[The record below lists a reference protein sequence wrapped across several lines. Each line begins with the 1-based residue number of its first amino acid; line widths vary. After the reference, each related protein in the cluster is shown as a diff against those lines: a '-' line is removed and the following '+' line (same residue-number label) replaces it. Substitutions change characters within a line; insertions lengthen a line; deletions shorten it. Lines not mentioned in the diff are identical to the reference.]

1 MSLNKEALLELWFDT
16 DPTERSPYVINGRP
30 PMWETLKDGDLTLF
44 THPGKTQVRFCHAW
58 ETVEG
63 VHYMWQRD
71 GKWVGQGVQTTFEQ
85 FEKSGPA
92 KYGIEPKVIVPKKR
106 TRAKKTKVTI

>member
-1 MSLNKEALLELWFDT
+1 
-16 DPTERSPYVINGRP
+16 
-30 PMWETLKDGDLTLF
+30 
-44 THPGKTQVRFCHAW
+44 
-58 ETVEG
+58 
-63 VHYMWQRD
+63 
-71 GKWVGQGVQTTFEQ
+71 VQTTFEQ